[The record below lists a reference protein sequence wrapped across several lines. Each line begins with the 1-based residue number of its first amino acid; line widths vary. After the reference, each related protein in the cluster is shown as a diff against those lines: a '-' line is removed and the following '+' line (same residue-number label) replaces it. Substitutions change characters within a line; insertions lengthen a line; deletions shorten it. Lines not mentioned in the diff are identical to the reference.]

1 MSAHI
6 FGTSA
11 CGFHYAGAAASN
23 HVETSLG
30 HAGAHFTR
38 LLIVNIVFLEAGR
51 SKDGYAWTFKVQA
64 SETFDELKK
73 DAEGEG
79 EFGESA
85 SGPLVYAE
93 VVISVVDIF
102 FFHGFASNIAN

>member
-1 MSAHI
+1 
-6 FGTSA
+6 
-11 CGFHYAGAAASN
+11 
-23 HVETSLG
+23 
-30 HAGAHFTR
+30 
-38 LLIVNIVFLEAGR
+38 
-51 SKDGYAWTFKVQA
+51 VQA

-102 FFHGFASNIAN
+102 LFHGFASNIAN